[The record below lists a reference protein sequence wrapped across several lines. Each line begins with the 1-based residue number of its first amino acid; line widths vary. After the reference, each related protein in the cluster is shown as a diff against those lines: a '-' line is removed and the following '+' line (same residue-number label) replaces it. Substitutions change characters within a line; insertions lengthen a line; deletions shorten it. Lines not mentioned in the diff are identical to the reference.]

1 MHRLIYTSR
10 SLIDAD
16 CVPSIVASSSDRNSR
31 VGLTGVLWTGAGC
44 FAQVLEGEIEPL
56 TATVDRIRRDPRHTD
71 FAVLLDRDVMHR
83 QFGTWSMRSADD
95 EEATAFMM
103 GFALS
108 QNTEAAE
115 RLKEIIIA
123 SIS

>member
-16 CVPSIVASSSDRNSR
+16 SVAGIVASSADRNSR
-31 VGLTGVLWTGAGC
+31 VGPPGVLWTGAGC

-56 TATVDRIRRDPRHTD
+56 TATVDRIRRDQRHTD
-71 FAVLLDRDVMHR
+71 FAVLLDRDVRHR
-83 QFGTWSMRSADD
+83 QFGTWSMRSAED
-95 EEATAFMM
+95 EEVTAFMM

-108 QNTEAAE
+108 QDTEAAA
-115 RLKEIIIA
+115 RLKEITIA